1 MAPASEMLT
10 RVNVAVPLLVIV
22 IALPALLVPI
32 NWLPNASEVGL
43 RVTAGAV
50 PVPVR
55 VTV

>member
-1 MAPASEMLT
+1 MLT

>member
-1 MAPASEMLT
+1 MAPPIEMLA
-10 RVNVAVPLLVIV
+10 RVSVAVPLLVSV
-22 IALPALLVPI
+22 IALATLLVAT

-43 RVTAGAV
+43 RVTEGAI